1 MAWNSKCRII
11 SSLNYFFC
19 VCILYIASK
28 SMSTIYEDTLLHS
41 LEFPLGA
48 SIWLRHNIPCSYPA
62 VQCTGR
68 FPDAYAAP
76 EGEACRLRGRVR
88 TDLAISLSRSSGGG
102 LLGGRWESTWNFVR
116 LRAKNAG
123 KKKKSRMPK
132 THKET
137 FYKCEFLHSI
147 KIGK

>member
-48 SIWLRHNIPCSYPA
+48 SIWLRHNIQCSYPA

-88 TDLAISLSRSSGGG
+88 TDLAISLSRSSRGG

-123 KKKKSRMPK
+123 KKKNQGCQKRIK
-132 THKET
+132 K
-137 FYKCEFLHSI
+137 HSI
-147 KIGK
+147 NVNFYPLSK

>member
-48 SIWLRHNIPCSYPA
+48 SIWLRHNIQCSYPA

-123 KKKKSRMPK
+123 KKKNQGCQKRIK
-132 THKET
+132 K
-137 FYKCEFLHSI
+137 HSI
-147 KIGK
+147 NVNFYTLSK